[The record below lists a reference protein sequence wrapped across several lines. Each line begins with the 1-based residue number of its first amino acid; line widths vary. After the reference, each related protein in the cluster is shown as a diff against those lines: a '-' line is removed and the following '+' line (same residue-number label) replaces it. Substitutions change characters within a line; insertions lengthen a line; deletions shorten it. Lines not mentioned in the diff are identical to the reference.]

1 MLDSPLIL
9 PLGLHTQAIS
19 DTNKHKGWP
28 TGYCDDLLEAAL
40 NFELS
45 LFSVDYAQANAK
57 LALSESFQLITLLT
71 AKRGL
76 LNAELLLVERPV
88 PIW

>member
-9 PLGLHTQAIS
+9 PPGLHTQAIS

-28 TGYCDDLLEAAL
+28 TGYCDDLLEAAP

-45 LFSVDYAQANAK
+45 LFSVDYAQGQRK
-57 LALSESFQLITLLT
+57 IGFGLSHFNL
-71 AKRGL
+71 
-76 LNAELLLVERPV
+76 
-88 PIW
+88 